1 MKDPIALYSL
11 ATVIS
16 GAVIVFLFYIP
27 GLALYYFS
35 NIAFFVAL
43 PTIVTLATRGISHRR
58 ITDTA
63 VLFCGIAIIVG
74 LSLKSYYRASALSSM
89 QTPRQQSSFIAS
101 LLRVRDGLPLDAV
114 LKPDPSV
121 LADNPV
127 IPCDARPFVFPA
139 VSERP
144 WLDVIPA
151 RDDCRYWHYG
161 YAQYGITDSRQAVTV
176 KARLLPGM
184 TVHHWSPGSQDK
196 SVDSEIRIVQ

>member
-1 MKDPIALYSL
+1 LKDPIALYSL

-16 GAVIVFLFYIP
+16 GAAIVFLFYIP

-89 QTPRQQSSFIAS
+89 QTPRQQSSFI
-101 LLRVRDGLPLDAV
+101 RCPPGKRE
-114 LKPDPSV
+114 
-121 LADNPV
+121 
-127 IPCDARPFVFPA
+127 AR
-139 VSERP
+139 
-144 WLDVIPA
+144 
-151 RDDCRYWHYG
+151 G
-161 YAQYGITDSRQAVTV
+161 G
-176 KARLLPGM
+176 
-184 TVHHWSPGSQDK
+184 
-196 SVDSEIRIVQ
+196 